1 MMPVLSPAGVQE
13 IVDYGLYG
21 YAMSRF
27 TGVWVGLKC
36 LKDTVEST
44 GSIDVSLDRV
54 RPIAPQRF
62 RHAARRPQY
71 SRRATRSSRRRSAC
85 RTTSATPCWPVLRAN
100 RLNKIIT
107 SGGPNA
113 KIGVI
118 TAGKSYLDVRQ
129 AMDDLGIDE
138 IDGERLRLAAHEA
151 RLHLA
156 DRAAGSAR
164 IRARARFDYRR
175 RGKALA
181 DRSAAA
187 RGALR
192 LAEPADLRRQ
202 EGRETANGCFR
213 SPARST
219 PMTSPSRSA
228 AAC

>member
-27 TGVWVGLKC
+27 TGAWVGLKC
-36 LKDTVEST
+36 LKDTVELT

-54 RPIAPQRF
+54 RPIVPASFVMP
-62 RHAARRPQY
+62 
-71 SRRATRSSRRRSAC
+71 SGGLNIRADDSVLDQEKRLQNYKRDAML
-85 RTTSATPCWPVLRAN
+85 AWLRAN

-107 SGGPNA
+107 SGGSNP

-138 IDGERLRLAAHEA
+138 IAANRLGLRIHEA

-156 DRAAGSAR
+156 DRTA
-164 IRARARFDYRR
+164 
-175 RGKALA
+175 
-181 DRSAAA
+181 RSA
-187 RGALR
+187 
-192 LAEPADLRRQ
+192 
-202 EGRETANGCFR
+202 
-213 SPARST
+213 
-219 PMTSPSRSA
+219 
-228 AAC
+228 